1 MSDQTASGP
10 TPAAPPMLELE
21 YTILG
26 GVAVRRLGHT
36 EDARITEQTRQLLGR
51 LLLEHGRL
59 VTTESIAAALWGD
72 DDKKSRRNGVQ
83 HAVRSARNALGDSA
97 DPRRVIVL
105 VGDAYRIVVTDP
117 LWIDAE
123 RFKRLGARGQAVA
136 APQPR
141 AARAMLT
148 EALSAWRG
156 RLLGDLAELPWA
168 AGHAL
173 ELDRLRDRIELEL
186 NEVRLALG
194 EHAELDATLT
204 RQIKQ
209 RPFDER
215 VRGQLIRALL
225 GSGRALEASS
235 AYRQAVR
242 EIGDVGKE
250 LRTLGA
256 LAALGDPP
264 DPKRRPTDA
273 GHRPGPDG
281 CIVLCADLDVH
292 DRPPHA
298 AGVGTL
304 CLIVG
309 EHGGVPRPV
318 DDGRLVATFED
329 VAAALRAARAI
340 ASDSRLPARI
350 GIHCGPIIDLGD
362 GVIGS
367 GPGRCWQ
374 LVDAAHPG
382 QVLVSA
388 AARELAGA
396 AHDLVDVG
404 EHRFADLGAGERLF
418 ELPNPRG
425 ARFDAPM
432 TLGRRAHNLPV
443 QPTRF
448 VGRADELTRMSQR
461 MGPQTLLTLVGPG
474 GCGKTRLGLQLAA
487 RNLTAFADGAWFVGL
502 AELAAGAGVEPVAA
516 TIANQL
522 GVRPLQDETLPSAVI
537 RHLSDRAAVLVLD
550 NCEQVHTAC
559 AELVSQLLHSCPR
572 LCVIATSRR
581 PLGVDGEHAA
591 SVEPMAT
598 TARRPGTLSDAV
610 ELLLE
615 RSGLEG
621 ARGGD
626 RAGMLADA
634 EFICRAFDGLPLAI
648 ELAAGQ
654 VATRGLAGVA
664 TEVAGMLTGDRPL
677 GQYASAD
684 PGRSAR
690 QHTIESAIAWSYR
703 LLEPREQDVLRRL
716 AVFRGS
722 FGETE
727 ARRLAEAGA
736 DPADG
741 GQDVA
746 GILASL
752 VNSSMVVVDPPLDG
766 ALRRRLLGPIRAFA
780 HAQLDEAGDLE
791 PARAQHAEVFLDVAV
806 QTAPGLFGAREQ
818 VSLERLEADHDNL
831 RAALDWYVGHG
842 RSDDALRIVG
852 ALWWLWFSHG
862 HLAEGCARVRQV
874 LELSEAPSQARVRA
888 LRAGSHLSWWSGD
901 FQACHHYNVALEAC
915 AEAIDDA
922 WGRAWAQM
930 GHGAF
935 IMFRNPPAALAHLEE
950 SRRRFDE
957 LDCPWE
963 AGYALQVTGGARW
976 FGGDDQAAGEAYD
989 DAVEIFAALEHPS
1002 VLASTRRG
1010 AGLMAARCGHPS
1022 RGRAMCEAAYAL
1034 SQMIGDRAGSAQ
1046 ALNFIAA
1053 ICRDIGDHETALR
1066 RFGEALS
1073 LAHEVGELWATC
1085 WALDGLAGVALTV
1098 GEPELAVRLLAHSG
1112 RLASRAGYRQSPHEL
1127 RLREDDLRTLR
1138 DVIGEDEFEHAVN
1151 AGELMSIGAAVSS
1164 ALAFAARHARA

>member
-1 MSDQTASGP
+1 
-10 TPAAPPMLELE
+10 MLELE
-21 YTILG
+21 YAILG
-26 GVAVRRLGHT
+26 GVAVRNLGCT
-36 EDARITEQTRQLLGR
+36 EDARITEQTRHLLGR
-51 LLLEHGRL
+51 LLLDHGRL
-59 VTTESIAAALWGD
+59 VTTDSIAAALWGD

-83 HAVRSARNALGDSA
+83 HAVRAARNALGDSA
-97 DPRRVIVL
+97 EPRRVIVL
-105 VGDAYRIVVTDP
+105 VGDAYRIVVADP

-136 APQPR
+136 EQQPC

-156 RLLGDLAELPWA
+156 RLLGDLADLPWA

-173 ELDRLRDRIELEL
+173 ELDRLRDRIELAL

-204 RQIKQ
+204 RQIKL

-225 GSGRALEASS
+225 GSCRALEASL
-235 AYRQAVR
+235 AFRQAVR
-242 EIGDVGKE
+242 EIGPVGPE
-250 LRTLGA
+250 LRALGA

-264 DPKRRPTDA
+264 EPRQRPPDA
-273 GHRPGPDG
+273 SPGHRTGPDG
-281 CIVLCADLDVH
+281 CVVLCADLDVNA
-292 DRPPHA
+292 RAPHEP
-298 AGVGTL
+298 GIGTL

-309 EHGGVPRPV
+309 DHGGIPRPV

-329 VAAALRAARAI
+329 VTAVMRAARAI

-350 GIHCGPIIDLGD
+350 GIHRGPIIDLGD

-374 LVDAAHPG
+374 LVEAAHPG

-388 AARELAGA
+388 AARELAGEGL
-396 AHDLVDVG
+396 DLVDIG

-418 ELPNPRG
+418 ELLNPRG
-425 ARFDAPM
+425 VRFDAPI

-448 VGRADELTRMSQR
+448 VGRADELTRLSQLT
-461 MGPQTLLTLVGPG
+461 GPQTLLSLVGPG
-474 GCGKTRLGLQLAA
+474 GCGKTRLALQLAA

-502 AELAAGAGVEPVAA
+502 AELAAGAGVEPLAA

-522 GVRPLQDETLPSAVI
+522 GVRALQDETLPSAVI
-537 RHLSDRAAVLVLD
+537 RHLSDRAALLILD

-559 AELVSQLLHSCPR
+559 AELVSQLLHSCPG
-572 LCVIATSRR
+572 LCVFVTSRR
-581 PLGVDGEHAA
+581 PLGVDVEHAV

-598 TARRPGTLSDAV
+598 TARRPGALSDAV

-615 RSGLEG
+615 RAGLEP
-621 ARGGD
+621 ARSGD
-626 RAGMLADA
+626 RAGMLVDA

-690 QHTIESAIAWSYR
+690 QRTIESAIAWSYR
-703 LLEPREQDVLRRL
+703 LLEPREQDVLSRL

-727 ARRLAEAGA
+727 ARRLGDGGA

-752 VNSSMVVVDPPLDG
+752 LNSSMVVADPPLDG
-766 ALRRRLLGPIRAFA
+766 ALRMRLLGPIRAFA
-780 HAQLDEAGDLE
+780 RARLDEAGHLD
-791 PARAQHAEVFLDVAV
+791 PARALHAEVFLDLALR
-806 QTAPGLFGAREQ
+806 TAPGLFGAREQ
-818 VSLERLEADHDNL
+818 VCLERLEADHDNL
-831 RAALDWYVGHG
+831 RAALDWYVGCG
-842 RSDDALRIVG
+842 RSADALRIVG

-874 LELSEAPSQARVRA
+874 LELSDEPSQARVRA
-888 LRAGSHLSWWSGD
+888 LRAGSHLSWWSGN
-901 FQACHHYNVALEAC
+901 FQACHQYNLALEAC

-922 WGRAWAQM
+922 WGRAWALM

-935 IMFRNPPAALAHLEE
+935 IMFRDPPAALAYLEE

-957 LDCPWE
+957 LGCPWE

-989 DAVEIFAALEHPS
+989 DAVEIFAALEHRS
-1002 VLASTRRG
+1002 VLASARRG
-1010 AGLMAARCGHPS
+1010 AGLMVARGGHPS
-1022 RGRAMCEAAYAL
+1022 RGLAMCETAYAL
-1034 SQMIGDRAGSAQ
+1034 SRTIGDRAGSAQ
-1046 ALNFIAA
+1046 ALNFMAA
-1053 ICRDIGDHETALR
+1053 ICRDIGDHETALQR
-1066 RFGEALS
+1066 YGEALS

-1098 GEPELAVRLLAHSG
+1098 GELELAVRLLAHSG

-1127 RLREDDLRTLR
+1127 LLREDDLRTLR
-1138 DVIGEDEFEHAVN
+1138 DTIGEDEFEHAVS
-1151 AGELMSIGAAVSS
+1151 AGELMSIGSAVSS
-1164 ALAFAARHARA
+1164 ALAFAARHAPA